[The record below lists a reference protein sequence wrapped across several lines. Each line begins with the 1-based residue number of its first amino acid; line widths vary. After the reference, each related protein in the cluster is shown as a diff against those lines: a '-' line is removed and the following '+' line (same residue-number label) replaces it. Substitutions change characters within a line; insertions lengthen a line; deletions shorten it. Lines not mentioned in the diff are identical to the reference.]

1 MIEDDKSGN
10 IGYLCENVDVVLLMS
25 ILMYLIGRMM
35 LASTNG
41 NIGPA
46 LRVRRKWVYNVPR
59 RTGQDWPRLAKT
71 GQDWPSGHF

>member
-1 MIEDDKSGN
+1 MIEDDKRGN

-25 ILMYLIGRMM
+25 IMGKTMWLIAPMM

-59 RTGQDWPRLAKT
+59 RTGQDWPC
-71 GQDWPSGHF
+71 GHF